1 MRNFLRYKKIYLS
14 FIIITGLASIA
25 GLVVFGLK
33 PGIDFTGGSIL
44 EIEYQ
49 QDRPSNQEVQ
59 DKLSILDL
67 GSITVQPAGEKGFI
81 IRTRDI
87 NEPMHQEVIQKL
99 GADAIKELRFE
110 SVGSVIG
117 KELGQK
123 TINLVLMSLFAIVF
137 YIALAFRR
145 VHRPISSWKYALS
158 SLASLSYDV
167 LVTLGVFSI
176 LGRFYDIEISIPV
189 ITALLTV
196 IGSSIN
202 NVVVVFDRI
211 RENIIKRSAIT
222 FEETVN
228 KSLNETI
235 GRCLNTSIAYLL
247 PLFAIFFWGG
257 DTLRYFSL
265 TLIIGII
272 VGTISS
278 IFLASSA
285 LIGWLGWKRA

>member
-1 MRNFLRYKKIYLS
+1 MLNFLKYKKIYLS
-14 FIIITGLASIA
+14 FIMITGLASIA

-59 DKLSILDL
+59 DKLSGLDL
-67 GSITVQPAGEKGFI
+67 GSITIQPAGEKGFI
-81 IRTRDI
+81 IRTKDI
-87 NEPMHQEVIQKL
+87 SEPLHQEVMQRL

-137 YIALAFRR
+137 YIALAFRK
-145 VHRPISSWKYALS
+145 VQRPISSWKYALS

-167 LVTLGVFSI
+167 LVTLGVFSV
-176 LGRFYDIEISIPV
+176 LGRLYNIEISIPV
-189 ITALLTV
+189 IAALFTV

-202 NVVVVFDRI
+202 NVV
-211 RENIIKRSAIT
+211 
-222 FEETVN
+222 
-228 KSLNETI
+228 
-235 GRCLNTSIAYLL
+235 
-247 PLFAIFFWGG
+247 
-257 DTLRYFSL
+257 
-265 TLIIGII
+265 
-272 VGTISS
+272 
-278 IFLASSA
+278 
-285 LIGWLGWKRA
+285 